1 MRYLCLAYGEE
12 KDWSALSKPEQDE
25 LLAHDALIRE
35 RGALMGAV
43 ETGVT
48 TVRSWEGVPDVSLG
62 PQGPI
67 GTPLAGFSIIEAGDI
82 DEVVRLVADTP
93 CARARGAIEI
103 RPIMML
109 NREKL

>member
-1 MRYLCLAYGEE
+1 MRYLCLAYGAE
-12 KDWSALSKPEQDE
+12 KDWKALSKPEQDA
-25 LLAHDALIRE
+25 LLAHDEVIKE

-62 PQGPI
+62 PQGPLT
-67 GTPLAGFSIIEAGDI
+67 TPLAGFSIIEADSI

-93 CARARGAIEI
+93 CARAHGAIEI

-109 NREKL
+109 NRDQP